1 MPRTRH
7 LPCPH
12 DPRPVAPREY
22 AVNRSPWLVLKWV
35 AIVATL
41 ALILWAAGKFAAAGN
56 VPIVILLGLLALFT
70 LAIYATRRAVPMK
83 YLFPGLVFLLA
94 LQVWPIVFTLMTS
107 LTNYG
112 DGHNQSKEDATKYLI
127 AQSVQEVPDAPR
139 YTMSVAV
146 KSGADVATGQLVLLL
161 TDKDGATWL
170 GDDNGLSPL
179 TDGVTKNEAGK
190 ITAAAGWTILNGRE
204 VNARSKDLAA
214 LAIPVAGGGIKTSGL
229 SEAFIGKASLT
240 YDAAADRITDTAT
253 GKVYLPK
260 NAQWVAED
268 GSGTLATGW
277 TENVGL
283 RNYTD
288 ALTNETLRNGFLK
301 ILVWNL
307 IFPAISVLTT
317 FLLGMAF
324 ALLFNDDRVKAKGVW
339 RSLLILPYALP
350 GFVTALVWRQMFNQ
364 DPQFGLINKT
374 FHLSIDWLGDPTWA
388 KVAILITNLW
398 LGFPYMFLICT
409 GALQAIPSDVKEAAK
424 IDGATGLRTV
434 RSIIMPLVLVA
445 VGPLLVASYAF
456 NFNNFALIYL
466 LTNGGPFEGNQ
477 TQVGSTDLLITYAFR
492 LAIGGVTPNYG
503 FAAAISMFIFVIV
516 ALISLQGFRS
526 TASLEDVN

>member
-1 MPRTRH
+1 M
-7 LPCPH
+7 
-12 DPRPVAPREY
+12 
-22 AVNRSPWLVLKWV
+22 NRSPWLVLKWV
-35 AIVATL
+35 VIVAAL
-41 ALILWAAGKFAAAGN
+41 ALVVWAAGKFAAAGN
-56 VPIVILLGLLALFT
+56 LPIVILFGLLALFV

-94 LQVWPIVFTLMTS
+94 LQVWPIVFTVMTS

-112 DGHNQSKEDATKYLI
+112 DGHMDTKDASIKYLI
-127 AQSVQEVPDAPR
+127 AQTVKEVPDAPR

-146 KSGADVATGQLVLLL
+146 SAGGDVATGPLSLLL
-161 TDKDGATWL
+161 TDKDGKTWL
-170 GDDNGLSPL
+170 GTGDGLTGLS
-179 TDGVTKNEAGK
+179 DGVQKNEAGK
-190 ITAAAGWTILNGRE
+190 ITAATGYQVLTGRE
-204 VNARSKDLAA
+204 VNARSKDLQA
-214 LAIPVAGGGIKTSGL
+214 LVVPVAGGGVKTSGL
-229 SEAFIGKASLT
+229 SEAYVGKASLS
-240 YDAAADRITDTAT
+240 YDPTTDRLTDSAT
-253 GKVYLPK
+253 GKTYVAH
-260 NAQWVAED
+260 NSQWVAED
-268 GSGTLATGW
+268 GSGSLPSGW
-277 TENVGL
+277 MENVGL

-288 ALTNETLRNGFLK
+288 ALTNETLRTGFVK

-307 IFPAISVLTT
+307 IFPAISVLST
-317 FLLGMAF
+317 FLLGLGM
-324 ALLFNDDRVKAKGVW
+324 ALLFNDERVKFKGLW

-364 DPQFGLINKT
+364 EQQFGLINKT
-374 FHLSIDWLGDPTWA
+374 FNLNIDWLGDPTWA

-434 RSIIMPLVLVA
+434 RSIILPLVLVA

-477 TQVGSTDLLITYAFR
+477 TQVGSTDLLITYAYR
-492 LAIGGVTPNYG
+492 LAIGGTTPNFG
-503 FAAAISMFIFVIV
+503 FAAAISIFIFLIV

-526 TASLEDVN
+526 TARLEDVN